1 MKFSHHI
8 IIGQTLTDLQGK
20 LDSILAAHPQQQVV
34 FKRYFLPDESLRQQ
48 FPAEK
53 GAVSYIIQP
62 VLCEGSVALWLVL
75 CEGAAVRY
83 QGCETLL
90 EGEGIRLIITASLT
104 CPEGTSEQQTR
115 SIFSAYAA
123 LLEARGLTLE
133 GNCVRTW
140 LFCDDIDHQ
149 YAGLVKARREF
160 FAACGL
166 TPQTHFIA
174 STGIAGRPAGAGTPE
189 GAYSLVSANEGVPA
203 PAAARAAETAPAAAR
218 AAETAPAAEHT
229 AIVQMDAL
237 AMEGAFTQRYLYAR
251 THLSPTYDYGVTFE
265 RGVRIDAGG
274 HHATLISGTASIDHK
289 GNILHEGDVPGAGE
303 QGTHRE
309 TGAVI
314 GIAVTLTGRLD
325 AQAGRA
331 VGEDGA
337 GDAEALDRTGVAGGA
352 GNLPGGTGGDAV
364 HHGGTGAAN
373 EQGGFLLQGHRL
385 DDFFDVVLGQF
396 RLGQGSERHDER
408 CNGQ

>member
-75 CEGAAVRY
+75 CEGAKVHD
-83 QGCETLL
+83 QGSETIL
-90 EGEGIRLIITASLT
+90 EGEGIRLIVTASLT

-123 LLEARGLTLE
+123 GLERHGLTLE

-166 TPQTHFIA
+166 TAQTHFIA

-218 AAETAPAAEHT
+218 AADAVRAAEHT

-237 AMEGAFTQRYLYAR
+237 AIEGAFTQRYLYAR

-289 GNILHEGDVPGAGE
+289 GNILHEGDVTAQTRRMWKNVE
-303 QGTHRE
+303 
-309 TGAVI
+309 A
-314 GIAVTLTGRLD
+314 LLD
-325 AQAGRA
+325 
-331 VGEDGA
+331 EA
-337 GDAEALDRTGVAGGA
+337 GDAWSDVRMMLVYLRNREDAALVKP
-352 GNLPGGTGGDAV
+352 L
-364 HHGGTGAAN
+364 
-373 EQGGFLLQGHRL
+373 F
-385 DDFFDVVLGQF
+385 
-396 RLGQGSERHDER
+396 DER
-408 CNGQ
+408 FPDTPKVFLHAPVCRPGWLVEMECIASA

>member
-75 CEGAAVRY
+75 CEGAQVHD
-83 QGCETLL
+83 QGRETIL

-123 LLEARGLTLE
+123 GLEGHGLTLE
-133 GNCVRTW
+133 GNCIRTW

-174 STGIAGRPAGAGTPE
+174 STGIAGRPAGADTPE

-203 PAAARAAETAPAAAR
+203 PAAAP
-218 AAETAPAAEHT
+218 

-237 AMEGAFTQRYLYAR
+237 AIEGAFTQRYLYAR

-289 GNILHEGDVPGAGE
+289 GNILHEGDVTAQTRRMWE
-303 QGTHRE
+303 NVE
-309 TGAVI
+309 A
-314 GIAVTLTGRLD
+314 LLD
-325 AQAGRA
+325 
-331 VGEDGA
+331 EA
-337 GDAEALDRTGVAGGA
+337 GDAWSDVRMMLVYLRNREDAALVKP
-352 GNLPGGTGGDAV
+352 L
-364 HHGGTGAAN
+364 
-373 EQGGFLLQGHRL
+373 F
-385 DDFFDVVLGQF
+385 
-396 RLGQGSERHDER
+396 DER
-408 CNGQ
+408 FPDTPKVFLHAPVCRPGWLVEMECIASA

>member
-34 FKRYFLPDESLRQQ
+34 FKRYFLPDETLRRQL
-48 FPAEK
+48 PAEE
-53 GAVSYIIQP
+53 GAVSYIVQP

-90 EGEGIRLIITASLT
+90 EADGVRLIVTASLT
-104 CPEGTSEQQTR
+104 SPDGTSEQQTR

-189 GAYSLVSANEGVPA
+189 GAYSLVSANEPEGCP
-203 PAAARAAETAPAAAR
+203 PAAA
-218 AAETAPAAEHT
+218 
-229 AIVQMDAL
+229 
-237 AMEGAFTQRYLYAR
+237 
-251 THLSPTYDYGVTFE
+251 
-265 RGVRIDAGG
+265 
-274 HHATLISGTASIDHK
+274 K
-289 GNILHEGDVPGAGE
+289 
-303 QGTHRE
+303 
-309 TGAVI
+309 
-314 GIAVTLTGRLD
+314 
-325 AQAGRA
+325 
-331 VGEDGA
+331 
-337 GDAEALDRTGVAGGA
+337 
-352 GNLPGGTGGDAV
+352 
-364 HHGGTGAAN
+364 
-373 EQGGFLLQGHRL
+373 
-385 DDFFDVVLGQF
+385 
-396 RLGQGSERHDER
+396 
-408 CNGQ
+408 